1 MGGEKEE
8 LPEESQATLP
18 IPKGDY
24 LVAFHKGSYDE
35 IPRHIAQ
42 MRRENADLN
51 LSPLTVTFN
60 IIDQFV
66 ENKVDNYITELQ
78 IQILEP

>member
-1 MGGEKEE
+1 MRGE
-8 LPEESQATLP
+8 
-18 IPKGDY
+18 
-24 LVAFHKGSYDE
+24 H
-35 IPRHIAQ
+35 
-42 MRRENADLN
+42 ADLC

-66 ENKVDNYITELQ
+66 ENNVDNYITELQ

>member
-1 MGGEKEE
+1 
-8 LPEESQATLP
+8 
-18 IPKGDY
+18 
-24 LVAFHKGSYDE
+24 
-35 IPRHIAQ
+35 